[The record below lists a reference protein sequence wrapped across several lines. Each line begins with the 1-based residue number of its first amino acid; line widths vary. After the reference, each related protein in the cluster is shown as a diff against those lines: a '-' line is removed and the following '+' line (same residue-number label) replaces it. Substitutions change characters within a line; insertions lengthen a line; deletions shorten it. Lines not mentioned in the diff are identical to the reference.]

1 MNHCVQELSY
11 YSQQGKQKEQML
23 LYYVVKLS
31 SDPTPYFSIDLDM
44 WRFCNKA
51 AFYDLPIKM

>member
-1 MNHCVQELSY
+1 MNRGVQELSY

-44 WRFCNKA
+44 CVFA
-51 AFYDLPIKM
+51 IKKHFMTSQ